1 MEVRKNMTDQ
11 LEKMRELVNAKKL
24 ANTGQNAKHRPQ
36 KNISDS
42 NRKVTKQHKKG
53 GLFDGK

>member
-1 MEVRKNMTDQ
+1 MTDQ